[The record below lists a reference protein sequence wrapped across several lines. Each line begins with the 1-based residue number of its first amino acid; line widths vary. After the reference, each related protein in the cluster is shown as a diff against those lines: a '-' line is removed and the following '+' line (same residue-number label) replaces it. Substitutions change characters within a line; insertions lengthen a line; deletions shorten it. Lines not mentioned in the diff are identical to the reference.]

1 MINNILGFEGV
12 WANPFPIANPP
23 KRHKL
28 IIDFSILYYFQ
39 FIGLTDSTHYF
50 PFFRSF
56 ESVTTFTVR
65 YFRYTRSDRVIF
77 QGNLIQSFHNFLVSC
92 AGIFLFVRIC
102 FIINQEIL
110 FQCQYLLV
118 IYSVTIFNA
127 STTLSGVDLNSFNL
141 SKNPS
146 TKALDCFVIH
156 FFINIILS

>member
-39 FIGLTDSTHYF
+39 FIGLTDSTYYF

-92 AGIFLFVRIC
+92 AGIFLFVRIR
-102 FIINQEIL
+102 FIINQKVL
-110 FQCQYLLV
+110 FQIQSRFHTFSYQFIVFIDYC
-118 IYSVTIFNA
+118 SVSQIKIA
-127 STTLSGVDLNSFNL
+127 VDTGLF
-141 SKNPS
+141 
-146 TKALDCFVIH
+146 TV
-156 FFINIILS
+156 